1 MRRAIIADVHGNLPA
16 LQAVMADIQRR
27 EVDEIVCLGDLVG
40 YNTFPRETLSLLRRL
55 AIPSVQGNHDLMAIG
70 QLEPDSCGPNGRAAI
85 AWTRTVLTNDEQA
98 YLRALPA
105 YVESDST
112 TILVHSCLGD
122 PVSRL
127 RRPEDFVV
135 QREILGRLGSGLR
148 RCYTGHTH
156 VAQVTEID
164 SSGLVSMHRKSRV
177 RLNSASFCFI
187 NPGSVGHPRESD
199 YRASYAIH
207 NTATDAVLFRRV
219 AYDRPAM
226 DAENA
231 RHGIFTILGP
241 SVASHR
247 MRHLLRAVRG
257 TAARAAKLR
266 IGG

>member
-1 MRRAIIADVHGNLPA
+1 MRLAIIADVHGNLPA

-27 EVDEIVCLGDLVG
+27 EVDGIACLGDLVG
-40 YNTFPRETLSLLRRL
+40 YNTFPRETLSLLRRS
-55 AIPSVQGNHDLMAIG
+55 AIASVQGNHDLMAIG
-70 QLEPDSCGPNGRAAI
+70 QLEPDTCGPNARAAI
-85 AWTRTVLTNDEQA
+85 AWTRAVLLHDELA

-105 YVESDST
+105 YVVSDPT

-122 PVSRL
+122 RVSRL
-127 RRPEDFVV
+127 RRPEDFLA
-135 QREILGRLGSGLR
+135 QWEILRRFDSGLR

-164 SSGLVSMHRKSRV
+164 SSGRVWMHRKTRV
-177 RLNSASFCFI
+177 RLNSRSFSFI

-207 NTATDAVLFRRV
+207 NTATDAVFLRRV

-231 RHGIFTILGP
+231 RHRIFTDLGP
-241 SVASHR
+241 SVAAHR
-247 MRHLLRAVRG
+247 MQHLLRAVRS
-257 TAARAAKLR
+257 TAARAAR
-266 IGG
+266 FRSGG